1 MNLILRKPYNCLSR
15 SQARH
20 SNNWWWMVNTMHR
33 QVSKLNYINLAWF
46 MGNRIKLASI
56 ELDVFEITWGQINI
70 DLTVKYVVLI
80 DKEFLNHIKLKLVV
94 QFLFFPIFWGYS
106 YFVLFLNKNLLFS
119 YFLVGEAKICKNI
132 ENEIIVVLCFRVRF
146 IIKQVVCW
154 LWCSNISEN
163 NSYICSFHDLYCPLE
178 FCEQLCYNY

>member
-1 MNLILRKPYNCLSR
+1 MWPGNTCTIYPTPLKVNR
-15 SQARH
+15 ARIGLWDRDIPLLGVHHLGFH
-20 SNNWWWMVNTMHR
+20 S
-33 QVSKLNYINLAWF
+33 
-46 MGNRIKLASI
+46 
-56 ELDVFEITWGQINI
+56 
-70 DLTVKYVVLI
+70 LI

-119 YFLVGEAKICKNI
+119 YFLFGEAKICKNI

-154 LWCSNISEN
+154 LWCSNISKN
-163 NSYICSFHDLYCPLE
+163 NSYICSFHDLYCPLK